1 MTGDF
6 ASVLKTAK
14 VIRIFKKNFK
24 LDYNNYRSI
33 SLLSNIEKILDK
45 LMYEPFSEKWNQIAI
60 FKNANKL
67 HKSSWNG
74 VNIDKTSYFFT
85 C

>member
-6 ASVLKTAK
+6 ASVLKTVK
-14 VIRIFKKNFK
+14 VIRIFKKDFK

-45 LMYEPFSEKWNQIAI
+45 LMYEPFSEK
-60 FKNANKL
+60 
-67 HKSSWNG
+67 
-74 VNIDKTSYFFT
+74 
-85 C
+85 